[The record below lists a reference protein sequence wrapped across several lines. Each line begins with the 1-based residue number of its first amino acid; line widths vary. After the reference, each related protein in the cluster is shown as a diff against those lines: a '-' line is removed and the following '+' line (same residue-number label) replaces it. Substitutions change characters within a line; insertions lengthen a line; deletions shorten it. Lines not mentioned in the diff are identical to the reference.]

1 MTVKPTHL
9 PMLPVKVGSAAR
21 TILFDGNIPARATPE
36 PNRRRIWEISGNF
49 HCSIIGTCLTTAE
62 LRHIL
67 VKMQLAEAHKGSD
80 HELHGQAVLLDG
92 RRDHASKLLQK
103 ALDRRHRSAIVQFG
117 KARNVEDLR
126 NLWTSEVQRADIPG
140 AY

>member
-1 MTVKPTHL
+1 M
-9 PMLPVKVGSAAR
+9 
-21 TILFDGNIPARATPE
+21 
-36 PNRRRIWEISGNF
+36 
-49 HCSIIGTCLTTAE
+49 
-62 LRHIL
+62 
-67 VKMQLAEAHKGSD
+67 AEAHKGSD